1 MVVFSISAIMT
12 SYSKPIIQHTST
24 DEFVCLTK
32 LRLFYNKIFIDTRT
46 NFNLKHMYSVG
57 ARFFAALCQTDNYL
71 LIICRPYIIYI
82 FLFIIYKQCRP
93 KKSKKKFAALCG
105 HTGRTCLSQFRQ
117 HCICISP
124 ITWTVTIIYPILY
137 ILYYI
142 IWLSINY
149 RLPLNNLQ

>member
-93 KKSKKKFAALCG
+93 KKSKKNLPPCAVTQVAHAFRSFASTAYVY
-105 HTGRTCLSQFRQ
+105 HLS
-117 HCICISP
+117 
-124 ITWTVTIIYPILY
+124 LE
-137 ILYYI
+137 
-142 IWLSINY
+142 
-149 RLPLNNLQ
+149 PLQ